1 MRYATGAKMLG
12 CTVVGA
18 TLLLGGAGALGGL
31 DMAMAQSS
39 LLPVETMQRNAVD
52 YDKVANVSGDFTFCQ
67 DVVTPADE
75 VFNLF
80 GTATTALCAKP
91 GYAFDAVTHESYYL
105 NIGGNVEKVY
115 TVGLDEI
122 ERMDSK
128 IQKMRCT
135 CGMSP
140 ALAMASVKGVKV
152 SDMLSMTDIAPE
164 VNTITFKDKDGYG
177 LPMPLSYVLEKEAL
191 LVYQIDEQKL
201 SEGERLQ
208 VWMPDT
214 VAKYFTRAVTDIEL
228 SVSDEVPE
236 VQGPDDEYRAK
247 VNILS
252 TVDGGFK
259 VGDMVSFEGYAD
271 DCGVKVASVES
282 RWTEGRRGL
291 RSTLP
296 PRTPRTGCTG
306 TSTTWPRRRAPS
318 SSTSA
323 RSRRTARSL
332 PSPPAWCSTLKRR
345 LVVTS
350 ILKASV

>member
-1 MRYATGAKMLG
+1 M
-12 CTVVGA
+12 
-18 TLLLGGAGALGGL
+18 
-31 DMAMAQSS
+31 
-39 LLPVETMQRNAVD
+39 
-52 YDKVANVSGDFTFCQ
+52 
-67 DVVTPADE
+67 VTPADE

-177 LPMPLSYVLEKEAL
+177 LPMPLSYVLEK
-191 LVYQIDEQKL
+191 
-201 SEGERLQ
+201 
-208 VWMPDT
+208 
-214 VAKYFTRAVTDIEL
+214 
-228 SVSDEVPE
+228 DEVPE

-271 DCGVKVASVES
+271 DCGVKVASVEFS
-282 RWTEGRRGL
+282 MDGGETWT
-291 RSTLP
+291 SFD
-296 PRTPRTGCTG
+296 
-306 TSTTWPRRRAPS
+306 AS
-318 SSTSA
+318 SSNA
-323 RSRRTARSL
+323 EDWVYWHFDYVAETAGTFKLDVRAVTEDGTV
-332 PSPPAWCSTLKRR
+332 SPLASS
-345 LVVTS
+345 VVFDVE
-350 ILKASV
+350 A